1 MSHANSITGRQD
13 DGGLGEIG
21 HGVKIDFPG
30 KLFKEF
36 KQKYNFMNYALA
48 GSGPTQQ
55 YVILKDKV
63 NLENVKYVIH
73 FIESIEM

>member
-36 KQKYNFMNYALA
+36 KQTLVE
-48 GSGPTQQ
+48 Q
-55 YVILKDKV
+55 I
-63 NLENVKYVIH
+63 VK
-73 FIESIEM
+73 SN